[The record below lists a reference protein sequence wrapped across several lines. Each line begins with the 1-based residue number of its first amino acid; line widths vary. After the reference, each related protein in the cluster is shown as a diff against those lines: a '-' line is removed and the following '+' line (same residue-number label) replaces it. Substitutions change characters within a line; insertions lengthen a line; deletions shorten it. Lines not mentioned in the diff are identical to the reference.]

1 VTLQRELNRLAGT
14 SGIEAQR
21 VANILAGTTG
31 KELLFA
37 LNVIAGTAGR
47 ELNGTLKLIAT
58 QNGGDGN
65 LDGVGA
71 MNTLAVGSI
80 VVGGFD
86 AYPISFSMAYTDGP
100 AFYDGAGASY

>member
-1 VTLQRELNRLAGT
+1 MSLQRELNRLAGT
-14 SGIEAQR
+14 SGLEAQR
-21 VANILAGTTG
+21 VANLLAGTSG
-31 KELLFA
+31 KELLYA

-100 AFYDGAGASY
+100 AFYDGVGVSY